1 MPAFP
6 GIPATCWDNKTS
18 SILKHI
24 PTLNPLWKRELF
36 LRCLVWKQSSGKSSF
51 PLLITTNH
59 REIPE
64 NSLRFHNS
72 HVQKD
77 GVTAWIPG
85 SQRSFP
91 TESVLRSC
99 EMLDFLRGWSLTA
112 GDVRE
117 HLEFGLDNPKGYK
130 RWAEFIQ
137 WLRALC
143 GFLDN
148 QLAPNVHPL

>member
-1 MPAFP
+1 MRSLCSCPPIPDFWADSRECQGFNEVKGKLKVFSETFCHLSINIQMLECSASFP
-6 GIPATCWDNKTS
+6 WNSCHCWDNKTS

-51 PLLITTNH
+51 PPLITTNH

-64 NSLRFHNS
+64 NSLHFHNS

-91 TESVLRSC
+91 TESVL
-99 EMLDFLRGWSLTA
+99 
-112 GDVRE
+112 
-117 HLEFGLDNPKGYK
+117 
-130 RWAEFIQ
+130 
-137 WLRALC
+137 
-143 GFLDN
+143 
-148 QLAPNVHPL
+148 